1 MYVYT
6 YYVYALIVYKLL
18 YEHVYEYELAEASV
32 LYHVSA
38 CALQPCAVDAVAS
51 LQNQEVKCAHYC
63 C

>member
-51 LQNQEVKCAHYC
+51 LQITRR
-63 C
+63 